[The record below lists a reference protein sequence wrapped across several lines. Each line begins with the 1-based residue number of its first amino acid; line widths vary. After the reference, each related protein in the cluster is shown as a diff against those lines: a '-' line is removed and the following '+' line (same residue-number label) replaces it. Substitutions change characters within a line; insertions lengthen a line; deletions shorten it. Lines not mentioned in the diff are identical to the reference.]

1 MLWWVIAA
9 CGDLRSRSSHPR
21 QGDIGATVS
30 LNLQIYEFSR
40 YTKTKKIPVERG
52 VNTSPPAKRAPSG
65 GGARFHCKIFSRLLL
80 IFPVTPSFSPG
91 ALLHFLTL
99 SNFISPRSAPSFSLA
114 ASLRINPF
122 TYAFPLIAYSS
133 PNCAAN
139 VGIIFT

>member
-1 MLWWVIAA
+1 MPPAGIFGA
-9 CGDLRSRSSHPR
+9 GLRIPGR
-21 QGDIGATVS
+21 ATS
-30 LNLQIYEFSR
+30 APPYRLICKFTNFLAIPKQ
-40 YTKTKKIPVERG
+40 KKIPVERG
-52 VNTSPPAKRAPSG
+52 VNPSPPAKRAPPPD
-65 GGARFHCKIFSRLLL
+65 GARFHCKIFSRLLL

-99 SNFISPRSAPSFSLA
+99 SNFISPRSAPSFSPA